1 MSKYRCFFHEENDQ
15 ELSSKKKVRTLLRHK
30 LFKYV
35 RTTADNCR
43 RGFSSLKQQQQKL
56 DAFVQ
61 KSATMLSNKA

>member
-15 ELSSKKKVRTLLRHK
+15 ELSSKEKVRTLLRHK
-30 LFKYV
+30 LVKYV
-35 RTTADNCR
+35 RTTADNYR
-43 RGFSSLKQQQQKL
+43 RGFSSLKQQQQQL

>member
-56 DAFVQ
+56 EAFVQ

>member
-15 ELSSKKKVRTLLRHK
+15 ELSSKEKVRTLLRHK

-35 RTTADNCR
+35 RTTADNYR
-43 RGFSSLKQQQQKL
+43 RGFYSLKQQQQEL